1 MTNRSKRS
9 GRRRWLAV
17 LAAVAMAVGLALPA
31 TGAANA
37 AGDGGGGGASE
48 KVTVDGDSQGRTFGG
63 VGALSAGASS
73 RLLYDYPKRQRSQI
87 LDYLFKPGYGAAL
100 QILKVEIGSG
110 ANSTS
115 GSEATHMRNPR
126 DLDCGR
132 GYEWWLAKEAK
143 KRNPDI
149 KLAALAWGAP
159 GWAGGKDGSPDGGFY
174 SPRTVDYYLHWLGCA
189 EKHGLHIDYLGG
201 WNERGYDTSWYV
213 KLDKQLA
220 KHYPYVRIIAAD
232 DCCSSNLWRV
242 ADSMA
247 QDKAFKKA
255 VDVVGVHFPCGHRS
269 LYRKCSSTKTA
280 RELGEPLWMSENAA
294 GSRDV
299 GAGPIARALNRM
311 YIDADLSGYISWSL
325 ISAWYA
331 NLPIADS
338 GLMVAEWPWS
348 GFYDVGRSIW
358 ANAHTTQFT
367 RPGWHYL
374 NTGSERLD
382 SGATVASLASPDDT
396 DYSSIIE
403 AMDLE
408 RPTTVEVDLKNLPA
422 SQLQVWESDLRSSDP
437 ADYFR
442 HTRSVTPT
450 DGSYELTLEPG
461 HVYSVSTRTD
471 AGKGRAKPAAS
482 VHDRMPLPFHENFE
496 HPAAGT
502 KLARYFSDVNGAFE
516 AVPCGGGRH
525 GTCYRQQVTEQPV
538 VWNDT
543 GFLPPTTVAGDP
555 RWWGDYTLRSKVLLE
570 QPGHVELVGRVSSQI
585 AGKKDVV
592 GGYHLR
598 IGTHGWKLSTV
609 DPATRERALLAS
621 GPERIAPGEWHDVA
635 LRMRGDRIGVFL
647 DGDRLGRVHDESQL
661 QGNVALQVS
670 KWDHAQ
676 FDDVTVTPTG
686 PAPRTFPKGEMTVD
700 ASSEH
705 GFYQGDSLRAQ
716 NAIDDRPETIWHSEF
731 DPRVPPPHTLTVD
744 LRGRHGVEGLLVRP
758 RLDGDTSGII
768 SDYKA
773 QVSDDGKR
781 FRTVATG
788 TWPVSAST
796 KAVVF
801 DRQDARYV
809 RLVAPGGDCAGQ
821 LASVAELGVVTHA
834 GPNLTTTPPG
844 DDGGSDGSGHTV
856 PQSQMTATASSTYGP
871 GHEPCRAVD
880 GQDATFWHS
889 APGST
894 GPLPAT
900 LTLDLGGKYD
910 VNRLSYLTR
919 QDGNPNGH
927 ITKYNV
933 YVSSDGESFD
943 KVAGGS
949 WADDASRKTV
959 TWPGTNARYVRLEA
973 VSGHAGVAAA
983 ADVQIGYRS

>member
-1 MTNRSKRS
+1 MADRSARS
-9 GRRRWLAV
+9 VWRRRLPI
-17 LAAVAMAVGLALPA
+17 LAAVALAAGLALPP

-37 AGDGGGGGASE
+37 ADEPAPSETVTIDGA
-48 KVTVDGDSQGRTFGG
+48 SQGRTFGG

-73 RLLYDYPKRQRSQI
+73 RLLYDYPKRQRSEI

-115 GSEATHMRNPR
+115 GSEATHMRTPG

-159 GWAGGKDGSPDGGFY
+159 GWAGGDDGSPDGGFY
-174 SPRTVDYYLHWLGCA
+174 SPRTIDYYLNWLSCA

-213 KLDKQLA
+213 ELDKQLA
-220 KHYPYVRIIAAD
+220 KQFPYVRIIAAD
-232 DCCSSNLWRV
+232 DCCRSDLWRV

-255 VDVVGVHFPCGHRS
+255 VDVVGVHFACGHRS

-294 GSRDV
+294 GSRDI

-311 YIDADLSGYISWSL
+311 YIDADISGYISWSL

-348 GFYDVGRSIW
+348 GFYDVGKSIW

-374 NTGSERLD
+374 DTGSGRLE
-382 SGATVASLASPDDT
+382 SGATQVSLASPDGK
-396 DYSSIIE
+396 DYSTIIE
-403 AMDLE
+403 AMDVKQ
-408 RPTTVEVDLKNLPA
+408 PTTVEVELKNLPE
-422 SQLQVWESDLRSSDP
+422 SELQVWDSDLGSSDP
-437 ADYFR
+437 SDYFR
-442 HTRSVTPT
+442 HTGSITPSG
-450 DGSYELTLEPG
+450 GSFELTLEPG

-471 AGKGRAKPAAS
+471 AGKGDAKPAAS
-482 VHDRMPLPFHENFE
+482 VHEQMPLPFHADFE
-496 HPAAGT
+496 DAASGT

-516 AVPCGGGRH
+516 AVPCGGGRA
-525 GTCYRQQVTEQPV
+525 GTCYRQQVAKQPV
-538 VWNDT
+538 VWNSS
-543 GFLPPTTVAGDP
+543 GFLPPTTVVGDP
-555 RWWGDYTLRSKVLLE
+555 RWWGDYTLRSKVMLE
-570 QPGHVELVGRVSSQI
+570 DSGHVELVGRVSSQVF
-585 AGKKDVV
+585 GSKDVV

-598 IGTHGWKLSTV
+598 IGTGGWKLFTV
-609 DPATRERALLAS
+609 DQTARDRTLLAS
-621 GPERIAPGEWHDVA
+621 GTERIEPGSWHDVA
-635 LRMRGDRIGVFL
+635 LHMRGDRIGVFL
-647 DGDRLGRVHDESQL
+647 DGERIGRVRDTSQR

-670 KWDHAQ
+670 QWDHAQ
-676 FDDVTVTPTG
+676 FDDVSVTPTG
-686 PAPRTFPKGEMTVD
+686 PAPRTVPKADMTVT

-705 GFYQGDSLRAQ
+705 GFYQGDSLRAE

-731 DPRVPPPHTLTVD
+731 DPLVPPPHTLTVD
-744 LRGRHGVEGLLVRP
+744 LGKRRGVEGVLVQP
-758 RLDGDTSGII
+758 RIDGDAKGII
-768 SDYKA
+768 TDYKV
-773 QVSDDGKR
+773 QLSDDGTH
-781 FRTVATG
+781 FRTVASG
-788 TWPVSAST
+788 SWPSSAST
-796 KAVVF
+796 KAAVF
-801 DRQDARYV
+801 DQQDARYV

-821 LASVAELGVVTHA
+821 LASVAELGVITRA
-834 GPNLTTTPPG
+834 GPNLTTTPP
-844 DDGGSDGSGHTV
+844 DSGGSGESPFDHVV
-856 PQSQMTATASSTYGP
+856 PQSQMTATASSHYGP
-871 GHEPCRAVD
+871 GYEPCRAID
-880 GQDATFWHS
+880 GNDATFWHS
-889 APGST
+889 APAST

-900 LTLDLGGKYD
+900 LTLDLGGSYD
-910 VNRLSYLTR
+910 VNGLGYLTR

-933 YVSSDGESFD
+933 YVSWDGETFD

-949 WADDASRKTV
+949 WDDDASRKSV
-959 TWPGTNARYVRLEA
+959 TWPATTARYVRLEA
-973 VSGHAGVAAA
+973 VKGHFGVAAA
-983 ADVQIGYRS
+983 ADVQIGYRP